1 MDISA
6 GALFTPQN
14 NILHY
19 AIALIAVTLIATII
33 YELRK
38 PIEDP
43 NKNNDTKRM
52 NDILDD

>member
-19 AIALIAVTLIATII
+19 AIALIAVTLITTII

-38 PIEDP
+38 PTEDP
-43 NKNNDTKRM
+43 NKNSDTKRM